1 MEFALITGAS
11 KGIGKAIAEDLASRK
26 INVLLVARSE
36 NLLKEVADA
45 LEKKYGVIAKY
56 IAIDLAEIQAAQQ
69 VLDWVNANNY
79 SVNILVN
86 NAGYGLSGAINK
98 YSLQEHL
105 AMMQVNMNV
114 VVELSYLFLDMLKK
128 QNQSYILNVSSGA
141 AYQSIPG
148 LNIYAATKSFV
159 LNFSRGLNYE
169 LRKTN
174 VSVSVIC
181 PGATDTDFANRAKA
195 TGEKAMK
202 LAAKF
207 NMTPESVATIAIDG
221 MMNKKLEIV
230 PGFINKLAVFLA
242 WLLPK
247 KLLEKSAASI
257 YDL

>member
-98 YSLQEHL
+98 HSLQEHL
-105 AMMQVNMNV
+105 N
-114 VVELSYLFLDMLKK
+114 
-128 QNQSYILNVSSGA
+128 
-141 AYQSIPG
+141 
-148 LNIYAATKSFV
+148 
-159 LNFSRGLNYE
+159 
-169 LRKTN
+169 
-174 VSVSVIC
+174 
-181 PGATDTDFANRAKA
+181 
-195 TGEKAMK
+195 
-202 LAAKF
+202 
-207 NMTPESVATIAIDG
+207 
-221 MMNKKLEIV
+221 
-230 PGFINKLAVFLA
+230 
-242 WLLPK
+242 
-247 KLLEKSAASI
+247 
-257 YDL
+257 